1 MYPVHIL
8 TDKNP
13 MKMQKKKKKKR
24 KPYMS
29 TYTQSCT
36 LTLITLYVGST
47 SDSHL

>member
-8 TDKNP
+8 TEKKT
-13 MKMQKKKKKKR
+13 MKMQKKKKKR